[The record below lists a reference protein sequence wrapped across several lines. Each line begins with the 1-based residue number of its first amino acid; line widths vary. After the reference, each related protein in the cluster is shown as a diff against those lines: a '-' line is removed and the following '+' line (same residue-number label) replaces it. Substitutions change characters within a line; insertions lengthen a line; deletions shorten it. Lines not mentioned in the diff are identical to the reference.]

1 MVTPLMKTL
10 NGIINF
16 DSILL
21 AEANPNE
28 GNTSAQTP
36 NLDAQE
42 PSPSSTS
49 PEGPENSDSKIYAM
63 QEFGMQPPLS
73 FLIMICGHGVIIVVH
88 PEVRRMT
95 VQRRQSKDVS
105 KPVRVAGC
113 LI

>member
-1 MVTPLMKTL
+1 MVTPRMKTL

-21 AEANPNE
+21 DEANPNE

-49 PEGPENSDSKIYAM
+49 PEGPENKDSNLYI
-63 QEFGMQPPLS
+63 
-73 FLIMICGHGVIIVVH
+73 VIVIGTDLTL
-88 PEVRRMT
+88 PRME
-95 VQRRQSKDVS
+95 
-105 KPVRVAGC
+105 
-113 LI
+113 

>member
-21 AEANPNE
+21 AEVNPNE

-36 NLDAQE
+36 NPDAQE

-49 PEGPENSDSKIYAM
+49 PEGPENEDSNLCDAGIRDATA
-63 QEFGMQPPLS
+63 S
-73 FLIMICGHGVIIVVH
+73 VISNND
-88 PEVRRMT
+88 M
-95 VQRRQSKDVS
+95 
-105 KPVRVAGC
+105 
-113 LI
+113 